1 MLCIKLKPFLPT
13 LFLLKTPAELAK
25 RRYLS
30 EKFTFPVTFL
40 LIDSA
45 AFFTHHA
52 ETSSHIYFVYDIAA
66 GRVIF
71 VNTAYEQVLHGT
83 CAGVNDEL
91 PALLARLHPDDRAFL
106 AVYWRLWTRGQMPDD
121 IEIRVHDQAQPDYWQ
136 WLSVSPTYQLTADGR
151 VLVGGEVRDISVSKH
166 YAENADL
173 FNSRKNA
180 ALEILSHDLSGA
192 FVLAQQITQYLHEEL
207 TYPANSRVPEL
218 LRVLQTSS
226 QAGVSMIR
234 EFVAIEFLTSAKAPL
249 KANRIEIGDALRP
262 PLDQLQRQQ
271 ALLGHYFLY
280 ALPAEPVY
288 ADLDVNKFTQV
299 LNNLVSNAIKFTPD
313 GGQIT
318 VRVEP
323 SPDSIR
329 IHVIDTGIGIPAELQ
344 PYLFER
350 FTPARRP
357 GLRGE
362 ATTGMGLVLCKTI
375 VEWHQGTISFVSAEG
390 QGTTFTIEIPQA
402 SISLRSVE
410 ATDEPQKSA
419 PTEA

>member
-1 MLCIKLKPFLPT
+1 
-13 LFLLKTPAELAK
+13 
-25 RRYLS
+25 
-30 EKFTFPVTFL
+30 
-40 LIDSA
+40 LIDPA
-45 AFFTHHA
+45 AFFIHHV
-52 ETSSHIYFVYDIAA
+52 ETSSHIYFAYDVAA
-66 GRVIF
+66 RRVVFI
-71 VNTAYEQVLHGT
+71 NKAYEHVLHGT
-83 CAGVNDEL
+83 CASVNEEL
-91 PALLARLHPDDRAFL
+91 PTLLTRLHPDDRAFL

-121 IEIRVHDQAQPDYWQ
+121 IEIRVHDQTQPDYWQ
-136 WLSVSPTYQLTADGR
+136 WLCLSPTYQLTADGR
-151 VLVGGEVRDISVSKH
+151 VLIGGEVRDISVAKH

-207 TYPANSRVPEL
+207 TYPADSRVPEL

-249 KANRIEIGDALRP
+249 KANRIEISAALGP

-280 ALPAEPVY
+280 TLPAEPVY
-288 ADLDVNKFTQV
+288 ANLDVNKFTQV

-318 VRVEP
+318 VHVEP
-323 SPDSIR
+323 TPDCIR
-329 IHVIDTGIGIPAELQ
+329 IHVTDTGIGIPAELQ
-344 PYLFER
+344 PHLFER

-362 ATTGMGLVLCKTI
+362 ETTGMGLVLCKMI
-375 VEWHQGTISFVSAEG
+375 VEWHQGTLSFVSAEG

-402 SISLRSVE
+402 SISLRSAE
-410 ATDEPQKSA
+410 APDKPQESA
-419 PTEA
+419 SSLA